1 MKAYCLFPN
10 GHEGKEAGILT
21 QRQQCDIED
30 KPLFV

>member
-10 GHEGKEAGILT
+10 GHEGKEAGFLT
-21 QRQQCDIED
+21 QQCDIED